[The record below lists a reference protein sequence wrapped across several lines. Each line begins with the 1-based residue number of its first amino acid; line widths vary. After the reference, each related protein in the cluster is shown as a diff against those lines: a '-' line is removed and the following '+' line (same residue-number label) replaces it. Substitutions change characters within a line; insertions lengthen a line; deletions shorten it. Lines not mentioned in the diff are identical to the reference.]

1 MGYTPTTESRE
12 PSGAIGYAWL
22 DPCRDFAGAP
32 PAAPA
37 TRGLPPWQPRLHTYR
52 LGHRRLRDAQ
62 ILPVGVVSERGW
74 FCDSVQYL
82 PRHWPA
88 APWLTELA
96 GHRLV
101 ATEAGIHLYAAES
114 WPTQPLPGR
123 WCVLNDLVAH
133 RNLAHFFADLLP
145 QLVAVRR
152 LQREWPDLQL
162 LGMPER
168 YANLRVLRE
177 AIVPCGWRARPA
189 PPLSRAPCLRPEELL
204 LQPLAFN
211 GGVGFLGHPSDHWW
225 MAADD
230 LREGLHLLRGA
241 LQPDAAAVWRGHW
254 LCFSRDLLA
263 PTEAPQGRVFSN
275 YPELLERLS
284 NAGVLVID
292 PGRHDIRALQMLV
305 AQARGFVGIHGAGLM
320 NALLARP
327 GAQLI
332 EIRPAGG
339 CWRMLELLARTAG
352 LAWQG
357 VSCEPDPHDS
367 GTSVIPIEQ
376 VLERMA
382 AVSP

>member
-1 MGYTPTTESRE
+1 MIP
-12 PSGAIGYAWL
+12 YAWL

-32 PAAPA
+32 IAVSEPTGA
-37 TRGLPPWQPRLHTYR
+37 PPWQPHLHTYR
-52 LGHRRLRDAQ
+52 LGHRRLREAQ
-62 ILPVGVVSERGW
+62 ILPVGVVSEGGW
-74 FCDSVQYL
+74 VCDSVQYL
-82 PRHWPA
+82 PRNWPA
-88 APWLTELA
+88 AAWMAELA

-101 ATEAGIHLYAAES
+101 ASEGGIQLDVAES
-114 WPTQPLPGR
+114 LPTQQLPGR

-145 QLVAVRR
+145 QLVAIRR
-152 LQREWPDLQL
+152 LQAEWPDLQL

-168 YANLRVLRE
+168 YANLRRLRE

-189 PPLSRAPCLRPEELL
+189 APLSRAPRLLPEELL
-204 LQPLAFN
+204 LQPVAFN
-211 GGVGFLGHPSDHWW
+211 GGVGFLGHPSNHWW
-225 MAADD
+225 LAVDD
-230 LREGLHLLRGA
+230 LREGLALLREA
-241 LQPDAAAVWRGHW
+241 LQPDAAGVWRGHW
-254 LCFSRDLLA
+254 LCFSRDLAA

-275 YPELLERLS
+275 YPELLVRLS

-292 PGRHDIRALQMLV
+292 PGRHDIRALQVLV

-332 EIRPAGG
+332 EIRPAAG

-357 VSCEPDPHDS
+357 VSCAPDPQDP
-367 GTSVIPIEQ
+367 GTSVIPIEAI
-376 VLERMA
+376 LERIA